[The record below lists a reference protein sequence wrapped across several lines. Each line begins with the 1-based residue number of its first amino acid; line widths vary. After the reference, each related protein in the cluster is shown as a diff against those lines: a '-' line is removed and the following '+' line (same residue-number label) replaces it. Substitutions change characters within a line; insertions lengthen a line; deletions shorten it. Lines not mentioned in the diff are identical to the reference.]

1 LNNLRIYIILILV
14 MMAWGMN
21 VSAVKMIVEH
31 FPPITINSLRVF
43 AAGIVVFILLGMMK
57 KIRKPTKEE
66 YLFIFFGG
74 LLNVTCHHLFLS
86 LGLARTSA
94 VNSGLILGMG
104 PMLTA
109 LLAILF
115 VGKRLTF
122 IKGLGFILGGI
133 GIMLT
138 VLGGGKGL
146 SGMNLGD
153 FFIFISI
160 LTQAGSFIIISK
172 AAKSM
177 DPRLLTGYMLI
188 FGSTVSMLIGF
199 WQEPEGLGS
208 LGSGNAL
215 LWLLFAGS
223 AVIATAAGHMLYN
236 FAVGMVGPAE
246 TSIFLN
252 LSTFFSL
259 LGAALFLGETIT
271 IAHLLGL
278 VFIIG
283 GVVLGSGALEELMLR
298 RRIRKQAA

>member
-1 LNNLRIYIILILV
+1 MNNLKIYVILTVV
-14 MMAWGMN
+14 MMIWGMN

-31 FPPITINSLRVF
+31 FPPMTINSLRVF
-43 AAGIVVFILLGMMK
+43 TAGIVVFILLGMMK
-57 KIRKPTKEE
+57 KIRKPAKEE

-86 LGLARTSA
+86 IGLARTSA

-104 PMLTA
+104 PLLTA
-109 LLAILF
+109 LLAIPF
-115 VGKRLTF
+115 VGKRMT
-122 IKGLGFILGGI
+122 IVKGMGFILGGI
-133 GIMLT
+133 GITLT
-138 VLGGGKGL
+138 VMGGGKGL

-153 FFIFISI
+153 FYIFISI
-160 LTQAGSFIIISK
+160 LAQAGSFIIISK

-188 FGSTVSMLIGF
+188 FGSAVSMLIGF

-208 LGSGNAL
+208 LGGGSPL

-223 AVIATAAGHMLYN
+223 AVVATAAGHMLYN
-236 FAVGMVGPAE
+236 YAVGMVGPAE

-259 LGAALFLGETIT
+259 IGAALFLGETIT
-271 IAHLLGL
+271 FAHLSGM

-283 GVVLGSGALEELMLR
+283 GVILGSGALEELMLK